1 MIKPPTKILQYRRKK
16 RRQLKRA
23 FENYY
28 NKYHN
33 SSILNS
39 KRTARILV
47 NKTTNDV
54 IDIIVLDHYLV

>member
-1 MIKPPTKILQYRRKK
+1 MIKSPTKILRYRRKK
-16 RRQLKRA
+16 RRQFKRA

-47 NKTTNDV
+47 NKTSNNV

>member
-39 KRTARILV
+39 KRIARILV
-47 NKTTNDV
+47 NKTSNNV